1 MTHTATWSF
10 QRGGSPSAPAEGLP
24 TCPSLIITAPFSHST
39 LQFARFFDISFGLSL
54 LALLEVRKAID
65 SVVLFDR

>member
-10 QRGGSPSAPAEGLP
+10 QRGRSPSAPAEGLP
-24 TCPSLIITAPFSHST
+24 TCPFLIITAPFSHST
-39 LQFARFFDISFGLSL
+39 LQFARFISFGLSL

-65 SVVLFDR
+65 SIVLFDR